1 MITKYFNMKRQGII
15 TYRNILAHLYEQIPE
30 FKNNLEYN
38 DPEPGMHVMAFSGF
52 LDQVIESDNQE
63 LLERCCQLLNRM
75 AESRDESIQ
84 DSLTTEIFIGLIDR
98 GSAYVN
104 AVKAYLSPKAL
115 ELLALNDKLWHR
127 R

>member
-30 FKNNLEYN
+30 FRNNSEYN
-38 DPEPGMHVMAFSGF
+38 DPEPGMHLVAFSGF
-52 LDQVIESDNQE
+52 LHQVIESDNQE
-63 LLERCCQLLNRM
+63 LLERCCQFLNRM
-75 AESRDESIQ
+75 AESRNESIQ
-84 DSLTTEIFIGLIDR
+84 DSLSTEIFIGLIDR
-98 GSAYVN
+98 GSVYVN